1 MLSKSEADV
10 TQEDTLTPSL
20 NLPDKARG
28 TSSRKFQDILHRI
41 MNKEHDKSSDTLQ
54 ALLRGN
60 ILGQTSYV
68 PACPTVSDDAD
79 SPTCEDPSSCKDSE
93 GSETKA
99 TQMKNMSA
107 QQLMEYITSF
117 FGSKPPG
124 GSDSAAFKDV
134 KVAALSIGKMF
145 VGRHVRRKVQTRTA

>member
-79 SPTCEDPSSCKDSE
+79 SVGVPMFHTRSSF
-93 GSETKA
+93 
-99 TQMKNMSA
+99 
-107 QQLMEYITSF
+107 ITRD
-117 FGSKPPG
+117 FGSQKLLLTVAVF
-124 GSDSAAFKDV
+124 SVAKRYCKCNDSKYVVTVAFQDLLM
-134 KVAALSIGKMF
+134 VAFHSLGVAVLLEEK
-145 VGRHVRRKVQTRTA
+145 